1 MWPMI
6 PGFAVVLAQAAQ
18 PSTDS
23 NSPKMVLRQRQGA
36 ELCEAAE
43 DARNRLR
50 EVNPQIAKARASR
63 DSQHLIQSAAHR

>member
-1 MWPMI
+1 MADD
-6 PGFAVVLAQAAQ
+6 PGVCRRPRSGRSAEHRFELA
-18 PSTDS
+18 
-23 NSPKMVLRQRQGA
+23 KMVLRQRQGA

-50 EVNPQIAKARASR
+50 EVNTQIAKARASR